1 MPAGARGE
9 SPPSLPASPSA
20 LSSLPL
26 PAAAAQGRRER
37 RRQAEPPGPA
47 EAGGRA
53 GGRWLL
59 PGPGPA
65 APPAGSARRS
75 HGAAAPRQVRLRCL
89 LRRAAPSRA
98 EPTRAESHG
107 EVLREAPPLCDVS
120 CGVLRARFGGGGTT
134 RKVDGEGGRR
144 TALLLLLLKLLPL
157 PRGCRTV
164 PGLGLSRGSGGRGN
178 LGAEAAGSGAATRSP
193 GETRRGGSHPRS
205 QKAREKAPAAV
216 PGFPRRPLTAEVAP
230 IRMRAA
236 AGARSGGKTPLVLP
250 WDFSTLRPT
259 RTSCYGAGGGDGEE
273 SCSLRTRATN
283 GSGGGGG
290 AGRGQVSCT
299 ARSPVG
305 QWRGGRCGPR
315 AQPQPPGCSVCA
327 AWGCGRW
334 GPQAG
339 HGRDLRA
346 ARKCQ
351 AAGRTCVPGAV
362 RVAASCALAFLGICA
377 SRISPPQKF
386 RTCLGCA
393 RGNFSFPSWLFPLKI
408 RRF

>member
-1 MPAGARGE
+1 M
-9 SPPSLPASPSA
+9 
-20 LSSLPL
+20 
-26 PAAAAQGRRER
+26 
-37 RRQAEPPGPA
+37 
-47 EAGGRA
+47 
-53 GGRWLL
+53 
-59 PGPGPA
+59 
-65 APPAGSARRS
+65 
-75 HGAAAPRQVRLRCL
+75 
-89 LRRAAPSRA
+89 
-98 EPTRAESHG
+98 
-107 EVLREAPPLCDVS
+107 
-120 CGVLRARFGGGGTT
+120 
-134 RKVDGEGGRR
+134 
-144 TALLLLLLKLLPL
+144 
-157 PRGCRTV
+157 

-178 LGAEAAGSGAATRSP
+178 LGAEAAGRGAATRSL
-193 GETRRGGSHPRS
+193 GETRMGGSHPRS

-334 GPQAG
+334 GPPAG